1 MGGLKGVLVT
11 VSGLVTT
18 IFNKQITNAAS
29 SFINDLRMLTPTG
42 RQEIAGR
49 REAAIQ
55 GLQDMANS
63 QKNELVG
70 EAMKSAYQGQADLS
84 NILLKNAEHMTEEQ
98 KKQAALLIDINKEL
112 GQEVIK
118 TAQVA
123 KNSELNLKSLAN
135 KQIRDSQTTT
145 GKDRPK
151 GSIKNRESKQY
162 AEAIKDVKELQTK
175 IIDATKETEKWRSV
189 SQELSV
195 ITENIPEHI
204 DKSQAETQTMF
215 STMKTFFYLL
225 QKLIIKIFFLMNR
238 YNS

>member
-123 KNSELNLKSLAN
+123 KNSE
-135 KQIRDSQTTT
+135 
-145 GKDRPK
+145 
-151 GSIKNRESKQY
+151 
-162 AEAIKDVKELQTK
+162 
-175 IIDATKETEKWRSV
+175 
-189 SQELSV
+189 
-195 ITENIPEHI
+195 
-204 DKSQAETQTMF
+204 
-215 STMKTFFYLL
+215 
-225 QKLIIKIFFLMNR
+225 
-238 YNS
+238 